1 MSPPGTLAAF
11 GPTCLESERAMEAVV
26 ATDMPVVQRDSSF
39 VSTDLGDG
47 VVGVRSRSERRRAM
61 PGISKVHLSWGTA
74 YLRNE

>member
-1 MSPPGTLAAF
+1 
-11 GPTCLESERAMEAVV
+11 MEATV

-47 VVGVRSRSERRRAM
+47 VVGIRFRSERRSAM
-61 PGISKVHLSWGTA
+61 PGISKVHLAWGTA